1 MKIKKLI
8 TLILIFSYF
17 FLNAQYEKGT
27 VFFKDGNIKKG
38 LIHKYKSDAIQ
49 FKTEKKS
56 KSIKLNYKN
65 ILGFENEKGLF
76 KYKYLEKRKPRK
88 VLGFDSTKGKII
100 YEEDKNHQ
108 TPKFIRVILTG
119 KINLYAINYFSAGIP
134 LQNGVTFGGGN
145 STIYY
150 IEKGTSFVELGNKVR
165 KKIINYFNDCPVLIE
180 KIENKILRKNNVYG
194 IVQFYNNNCE

>member
-1 MKIKKLI
+1 MKIKKL
-8 TLILIFSYF
+8 LVSILIFASS

-27 VFFKDGNIKKG
+27 VYFKDGKVKKG
-38 LIHKYKSDAIQ
+38 FVHKYKSDAIQ

-56 KSIKLNYKN
+56 KSIKLNYKD
-65 ILGFENEKGLF
+65 IFGFENENGLF

-100 YEEDKNHQ
+100 YEKEKNPQ
-108 TPKFIRVILTG
+108 TPKFVGVILTG
-119 KINLYAINYFSAGIP
+119 KINLYAKNYFSMGIP
-134 LQNGVTFGGGN
+134 IQNGVTFGGGN
-145 STIYY
+145 STTYY
-150 IEKGTSFVELGNKVR
+150 IEKGGNFVELGNKIG
-165 KKIINYFNDCPVLIE
+165 KIFMNYFNDCPVLIE